1 MEWLGGSLFEL
12 YPHDERA
19 LWQDRGAS
27 AVGAAVRRQVSLQ
40 AKLAGMVSSFLL
52 IVLFNLDQK
61 EVLQRGA
68 WRQKVV
74 FLKFGTWNVW
84 LDKETL

>member
-1 MEWLGGSLFEL
+1 MFEL

-40 AKLAGMVSSFLL
+40 ARRLDVAPTSLRDERL
-52 IVLFNLDQK
+52 RVLDGGGL
-61 EVLQRGA
+61 
-68 WRQKVV
+68 
-74 FLKFGTWNVW
+74 WNSMW
-84 LDKETL
+84 